1 MRCFFFAARK
11 ESSVKWEEIRAQYAG
26 QWLLIEY
33 QELDEQLNVVA
44 GEVVAHSPDKE
55 EIYKRLLET
64 QGKNIA
70 IEYAGELS
78 QDVAVMFRVCPDI
91 S

>member
-1 MRCFFFAARK
+1 M
-11 ESSVKWEEIRAQYAG
+11 KWEEIRAQYAG

-33 QELDEQLNVVA
+33 QELDEQLNVIA

-64 QGKNIA
+64 KGKNIA

-78 QDVAVMFRVCPDI
+78 QDVAAI
-91 S
+91 SLLPKYSLHGFNV

>member
-1 MRCFFFAARK
+1 LFFEAKK
-11 ESSVKWEEIRAQYAG
+11 ESSVKWEEIRAQYTG

-64 QGKNIA
+64 KGKNIA

-78 QDVAVMFRVCPDI
+78 QNVAVMFRICPDI